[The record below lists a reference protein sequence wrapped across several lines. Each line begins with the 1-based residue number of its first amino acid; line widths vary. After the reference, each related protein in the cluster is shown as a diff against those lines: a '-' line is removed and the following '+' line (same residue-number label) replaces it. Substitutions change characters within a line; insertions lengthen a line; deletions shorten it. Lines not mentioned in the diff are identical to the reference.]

1 MTDLPMMR
9 AGFTGRRAFALV
21 VTAALA
27 AVGYLASLLI
37 GPTGLGVPEGEAGRI
52 VLSEIRLPRA
62 ILGFLVGG
70 SLGLSGAV
78 LQGYLRNPLAEPGL
92 LGVTGGASLGA
103 VIAIHTGLSATFA
116 VALPLGGLLGA
127 MAATLALLALAGER
141 SGALTLILA
150 GVAIS
155 AIAAALTALALNLT
169 SNPFASVEI
178 MFWMMGSL
186 TDRSLVHVYLAAPLI
201 LLGCAM
207 LVGTGRALDAL
218 ALGEEAAE
226 NLGADLR
233 RLRFRIVA
241 GIALGVGAATAVA
254 GAIGFVGLI
263 VPHLLRPLVGHEP
276 RRLLLPS
283 FFGGAFLV
291 LLADVVLRVL
301 SPAGDLRLGVVTA
314 LAGAPFFLW
323 LVLRSRR
330 ELAP

>member
-1 MTDLPMMR
+1 MMR

-241 GIALGVGAATAVA
+241 GITLGVGAATAVA

>member
-116 VALPLGGLLGA
+116 FALPLGGLLGA
-127 MAATLALLALAGER
+127 TAATLALLALAGER

-201 LLGCAM
+201 LVGCAM

>member
-1 MTDLPMMR
+1 MMR

>member
-1 MTDLPMMR
+1 MMR

-116 VALPLGGLLGA
+116 FALPLGGLLGA
-127 MAATLALLALAGER
+127 TAATLALLALAGER

-201 LLGCAM
+201 LVGCAM